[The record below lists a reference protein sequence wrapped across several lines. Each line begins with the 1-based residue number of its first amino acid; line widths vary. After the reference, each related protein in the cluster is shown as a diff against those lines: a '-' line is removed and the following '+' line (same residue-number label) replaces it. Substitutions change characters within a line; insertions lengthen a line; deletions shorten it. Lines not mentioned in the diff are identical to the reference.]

1 VIGKHKLE
9 LDTPCLVIDKSKL
22 INNIEM
28 MQTFAVSKSKHVRPH
43 AKTHKCVEICQL
55 QLDAGSIGI
64 SITKPAEAYE
74 LAKAKIRHLL
84 ITSPI
89 VTKHKLATLAKILKL
104 APETMI
110 VVDSEANL
118 AQLDKLGN
126 ELNLNINLL
135 VDIDAGIGRTGASF
149 DTAFDLALAVHQHRH
164 TTLKGIQCYAGHF
177 QHILGHD
184 KRQQASA
191 ALLNK
196 AGQLKQDIEQAT
208 GLINLI
214 QSGSGTGT
222 YEIDSDIAS
231 VTEIQPGS
239 YTVMDKEYF
248 DIEYSVG
255 NSVGNSAGDSTGHF
269 QPAMTLLTSVI
280 SANHNTHVTVDAGT
294 KALYKEA
301 THPQII
307 RQNGISC
314 DDLSYEWH
322 YFGDEHGKVSGNN
335 LPSVGAVIEMIV
347 PHCDPTINLHDKFY
361 VIEDDIVVA
370 VWDIALRGKIA

>member
-1 VIGKHKLE
+1 MIGKHKLE
-9 LDTPCLVIDKSKL
+9 LDTPCLVIDKRKL
-22 INNIEM
+22 MHNIET
-28 MQTFAVSKSKHVRPH
+28 MQKFAAAKSKHVRPH

-64 SITKPAEAYE
+64 SITKPSEAYE
-74 LAKAKIRHLL
+74 LAKAHIRHLL

-89 VTKHKLATLAKILKL
+89 VTKHKLATLAKIIKL

-110 VVDSEANL
+110 VVDSKANL
-118 AQLDKLGN
+118 MQLNQLGS
-126 ELNLNINLL
+126 ELNRQINLL

-149 DTAFDLALAVHQHRH
+149 ETAFDLALSVHEHAN

-177 QHILGHD
+177 QHILNNEER
-184 KRQQASA
+184 KQASA

-196 AGQLKQDIEQAT
+196 AGKLKQDIESAT
-208 GLINLI
+208 GLVNLI

-222 YEIDSDIAS
+222 YEIDSDVAS

-248 DIEYSVG
+248 DIEYS
-255 NSVGNSAGDSTGHF
+255 AGHF

-280 SANHNTHVTVDAGT
+280 SANHASHVTVDAGT

-307 RQNGISC
+307 SHDGLNC
-314 DDLSYEWH
+314 DDLTYEWH
-322 YFGDEHGKVSGNN
+322 YFGDEHGKVTGES
-335 LPSVGAVIEMIV
+335 LPEIGDVIEMIV

-361 VIEDDIVVA
+361 VVENDIVVD
-370 VWDIALRGKIA
+370 VWDIALRGKLA

>member
-1 VIGKHKLE
+1 MIGKHKLE
-9 LDTPCLVIDKSKL
+9 LDTPCLVIDKNKL
-22 INNIEM
+22 IDNINT
-28 MQTFAVSKSKHVRPH
+28 MQKFAAAKSKHVRPH

-64 SITKPAEAYE
+64 SITKPSEAYE
-74 LAKAKIRHLL
+74 LAKANIHHLL

-89 VTKHKLATLAKILKL
+89 VTKHKFATLAKILKL

-118 AQLDKLGN
+118 SQLNQLGS
-126 ELNLNINLL
+126 ELDLSINLL

-149 DTAFDLALAVHQHRH
+149 ETAFDLALSVHKNSN

-177 QHILGHD
+177 QHIFD
-184 KRQQASA
+184 NDERKQASA
-191 ALLNK
+191 TLLNK
-196 AGQLKQDIEQAT
+196 AGKLKQEIESAT
-208 GLINLI
+208 GLVDLI

-248 DIEYSVG
+248 DVEYS
-255 NSVGNSAGDSTGHF
+255 NSHF

-280 SANHNTHVTVDAGT
+280 SANHTTHVTVDAGT
-294 KALYKEA
+294 KAIYKEA

-307 RQNGISC
+307 SHGSLN
-314 DDLSYEWH
+314 YEWH
-322 YFGDEHGKVSGNN
+322 YFGDEHGRVTGEH
-335 LPSVGAVIEMIV
+335 LPDVGEVIEIIV

-361 VIEDDIVVA
+361 VVENDIVVDI
-370 VWDIALRGKIA
+370 WDIALRGKLA

>member
-1 VIGKHKLE
+1 MIGKHKLE

-22 INNIEM
+22 MNNIST
-28 MQTFAVSKSKHVRPH
+28 MQAFAVSKSKHVRPH

-64 SITKPAEAYE
+64 SITKPSEAYE
-74 LAKAKIRHLL
+74 LAKANIRHLL

-104 APETMI
+104 APETML

-118 AQLDKLGN
+118 AQLNQLGD
-126 ELNLNINLL
+126 ELNLSVNLL

-149 DTAFDLALAVHQHRH
+149 ETAFDLALLVHNNAH

-177 QHILGHD
+177 QHILGND
-184 KRQQASA
+184 ERQQASA
-191 ALLNK
+191 TLLNK
-196 AGQLKQDIEQAT
+196 AGELKQQIENAT
-208 GLINLI
+208 GLVNLI

-248 DIEYSVG
+248 DIEY
-255 NSVGNSAGDSTGHF
+255 NNGHF

-280 SANHNTHVTVDAGT
+280 SANHTTHVTVDAGT

-307 RQNGISC
+307 SHNG
-314 DDLSYEWH
+314 LNYEWH
-322 YFGDEHGKVSGNN
+322 YFGDEHGKVSGDN
-335 LPSVGAVIEMIV
+335 LPALGEVIEMIV

-361 VIEDDIVVA
+361 VVENDIVVDI
-370 VWDIALRGKIA
+370 WDIALRGKLA

>member
-1 VIGKHKLE
+1 MIGKHKLE
-9 LDTPCLVIDKSKL
+9 LDTPCLVIDKNKL
-22 INNIEM
+22 MNNIET
-28 MQTFAVSKSKHVRPH
+28 MQAFATAKSKQVRPH

-64 SITKPAEAYE
+64 SITKPSEAYE

-104 APETMI
+104 APETML
-110 VVDSEANL
+110 VVDSNANL
-118 AQLDKLGN
+118 TQLNQLGC
-126 ELNLNINLL
+126 ELNLSINLL
-135 VDIDAGIGRTGASF
+135 IDIDAGIGRTGASF
-149 DTAFDLALAVHQHRH
+149 EAAFGLALAVHQHSN
-164 TTLKGIQCYAGHF
+164 TVLKGIQCYAGHF
-177 QHILGHD
+177 QHIVD
-184 KRQQASA
+184 NDERKQASA

-196 AGQLKQDIEQAT
+196 AGKLKQDIEHAT
-208 GLINLI
+208 GLVNLI

-222 YEIDSDIAS
+222 YQIDSDIAS

-239 YTVMDKEYF
+239 YSVMDQEYF

-255 NSVGNSAGDSTGHF
+255 NSADNSVGHF

-280 SANHNTHVTVDAGT
+280 SANHSTHVTVDAGT
-294 KALYKEA
+294 KALYKET

-307 RQNGISC
+307 SHDG
-314 DDLSYEWH
+314 LKYEWH
-322 YFGDEHGKVSGNN
+322 YFGDEHGKVSGDN
-335 LPSVGAVIEMIV
+335 LPNVGGMIEMIV

-361 VIEDDIVVA
+361 VVEDDIVVE
-370 VWDIALRGKIA
+370 VWDIALRGKLA

>member
-1 VIGKHKLE
+1 MIGKHKLE

-28 MQTFAVSKSKHVRPH
+28 MQKFAVSKSKHVRPH

-89 VTKHKLATLAKILKL
+89 VTKHKLGTLAKILKL

-110 VVDSEANL
+110 VVDSKANL
-118 AQLDKLGN
+118 AQLDELGN
-126 ELNLNINLL
+126 ELNLSINLL

-149 DTAFDLALAVHQHRH
+149 DTAFDLAIAVHQHNH

-184 KRQQASA
+184 ERQQASA

-248 DIEYSVG
+248 DIEYSV
-255 NSVGNSAGDSTGHF
+255 SNSAGHF

-280 SANHNTHVTVDAGT
+280 SANHSTHVTVDAGT

-307 RQNGISC
+307 SHEN
-314 DDLSYEWH
+314 LNYEWH
-322 YFGDEHGKVSGNN
+322 YFGDEHGKVSGDS

-361 VIEDDIVVA
+361 VVEDDIVVA
-370 VWDIALRGKIA
+370 VWDIALRGKLA